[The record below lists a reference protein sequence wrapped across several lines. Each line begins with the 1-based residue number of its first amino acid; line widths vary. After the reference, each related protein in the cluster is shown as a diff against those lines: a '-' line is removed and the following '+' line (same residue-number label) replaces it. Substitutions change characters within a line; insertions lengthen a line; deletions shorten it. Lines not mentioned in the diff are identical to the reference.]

1 VSDDARV
8 AQRGAL
14 ALDRTVPAVVDEVRP
29 LAAEV
34 RGAVTSLT
42 DEAVLDDARLDDVEQ
57 ATAEV
62 LANAVEHG
70 SGSGGHVR
78 VEVEVRADEVVV
90 RVTDAGLGEVP
101 SRSQV
106 EGLDPATSGAER
118 GRGLWLLYRLADRA
132 SFSRTAGGRITEVG
146 WRRPSAPAGA
156 PRGET

>member
-1 VSDDARV
+1 VIDEPRAARR
-8 AQRGAL
+8 ATL
-14 ALDRTVPAVVDEVRP
+14 ALNRTVPAVPDEVRP

-34 RGAVTSLT
+34 RGAVTGL
-42 DEAVLDDARLDDVEQ
+42 ADDARLDDVEQ

-70 SGSGGHVR
+70 SGAGDSVR
-78 VEVEVRADEVVV
+78 VEVEVRTEEVVV
-90 RVTDAGLGEVP
+90 RVTDGGLGKVP

-132 SFSRTAGGRITEVG
+132 SFSRTAEGRITEVG

-156 PRGET
+156 QRGET